1 MTTTIDD
8 IRAAAESLKG
18 QVIRTPLVP
27 AARMSEVLGC
37 ELYLKLENLQRTGS
51 FKDRGSCIKLSSLSP
66 DEAKRGVIA
75 MSAGNHAQGVA
86 YHAQRLGIPA
96 TIVMP
101 EFAPFSKVER
111 TKSFGAR
118 VVLTGDTL
126 DASANAAR
134 EIAAEQNLTFV
145 HPYDD
150 PHVVA
155 GQGTI
160 GLEIL
165 EDLPDVDTI
174 VVPIGGG
181 GLISGISLAIKDANP
196 DIHMIGAETELY
208 PSMANALKGRGEL
221 PGGSSL
227 ADGIAVKNPGQLTRE
242 IIERLVED
250 IAIVPESMIE
260 IAVHRLVEEQKIV
273 AEGAGA
279 AGVAAILNDP
289 QRFAGHKVVTI
300 ICGGNIDVRLLSGVL
315 ARGLVRDGRMV
326 RLRIGIVDQP
336 GVLARISDIIGR
348 SSANIIEVYHQRL
361 FYDVPA
367 KRADIDVVLETRN
380 AEHVKEIIAALE
392 QSGFP
397 TRVLSGQ
404 STDGS

>member
-8 IRAAAESLKG
+8 IRAAAGCLQG

-37 ELYLKLENLQRTGS
+37 DLYLKLENLQRTGS
-51 FKDRGSCIKLSSLSP
+51 FKDRGACVRLTNLAP
-66 DEAKRGVIA
+66 DEARRGVIA

-86 YHAQRLGIPA
+86 YHARRLGIPA

-111 TKSFGAR
+111 TRSFGAR

-126 DASANAAR
+126 DASAQAAR
-134 EIAAEQNLTFV
+134 QIAAEEHLTFV

-150 PHVVA
+150 PDVIA

-165 EDLPDVDTI
+165 EDLPEVDTV

-181 GLISGISLAIKDANP
+181 GLISGISLAIKDARP
-196 DIHMIGAETELY
+196 DVRMIGVETELY
-208 PSMANALKGRGEL
+208 PSMANALRGRGEL

-227 ADGIAVKNPGQLTRE
+227 ADGIAVKNPGKLTRE
-242 IIERLVED
+242 IIARLVED
-250 IAIVPESMIE
+250 IAVVPESTIE
-260 IAVHRLVEEQKIV
+260 TAVCRLVEEQKIV

-279 AGVAAILNDP
+279 AGVAAILNEP
-289 QRFAGHKVVTI
+289 ERFAGRKVATV

-326 RLRIGIVDQP
+326 RLRIAIVDQP
-336 GVLARISDIIGR
+336 GVLAKIADVIGR

-367 KRADIDVVLETRN
+367 KRADVDVVLETRN
-380 AEHVKEIIAALE
+380 AEHVKEIIASLE
-392 QSGFP
+392 RSGFP
-397 TRVLSGQ
+397 TRALSAHSAYGA
-404 STDGS
+404 

>member
-1 MTTTIDD
+1 M
-8 IRAAAESLKG
+8 
-18 QVIRTPLVP
+18 
-27 AARMSEVLGC
+27 LGC

-51 FKDRGSCIKLSSLSP
+51 FKDRGAFVRLSNLSAE
-66 DEAKRGVIA
+66 EAKRGVIA

-86 YHAQRLGIPA
+86 YHANRLGIPA

-111 TKSFGAR
+111 TRAFGAR

-126 DASANAAR
+126 DASARAAR
-134 EIAAEQNLTFV
+134 RIAEEEQLTFV

-150 PHVVA
+150 PDVIA
-155 GQGTI
+155 GQGTT

-181 GLISGISLAIKDANP
+181 GLISGISLAVKDANP
-196 DIHMIGAETELY
+196 AIRMIGVETELY
-208 PSMANALKGRGEL
+208 PSMLNALKGSGEI

-227 ADGIAVKNPGQLTRE
+227 ADGIAVKNPGKLTKE
-242 IIERLVED
+242 IIARLVED
-250 IAIVPESMIE
+250 VAIVPEQVIE
-260 IAVHRLVEEQKIV
+260 TAVHRLVEEQKIV

-279 AGVAAILNDP
+279 AGVAAILNAP
-289 QRFAGHKVVTI
+289 ERFAGRKVVTV
-300 ICGGNIDVRLLSGVL
+300 ICGGNIDIRLLSSVL
-315 ARGLVRDGRMV
+315 TRALVRDGRMV

-336 GVLARISDIIGR
+336 GVLARIADVIGR

-380 AEHVKEIIAALE
+380 AEHVKEIIASLE
-392 QSGFP
+392 QNGFP
-397 TRVLSGQ
+397 TRVLSAH
-404 STDGS
+404 SSDGS

>member
-1 MTTTIDD
+1 
-8 IRAAAESLKG
+8 
-18 QVIRTPLVP
+18 
-27 AARMSEVLGC
+27 MSEVLGC
-37 ELYLKLENLQRTGS
+37 DLYLKLENLQRTGS
-51 FKDRGSCIKLSSLSP
+51 FKDRGACVRLSNLDP
-66 DEAKRGVIA
+66 REAKRGVIA

-86 YHAQRLGIPA
+86 YHARRLGIPA

-126 DASANAAR
+126 DASAQAAR
-134 EIAAEQNLTFV
+134 QIAEEEGLTFV

-150 PHVVA
+150 RDVIA

-181 GLISGISLAIKDANP
+181 GLISGISLAVKDSHPAVR
-196 DIHMIGAETELY
+196 MIGVETELY

-227 ADGIAVKNPGQLTRE
+227 ADGIAVKNPGKLTKE
-242 IIERLVED
+242 IIGRLVED
-250 IAIVPESMIE
+250 IAIVPETTIE
-260 IAVHRLVEEQKIV
+260 TAIQRLVEEQKIV

-289 QRFAGHKVVTI
+289 QRFAGRKVATV

-326 RLRIGIVDQP
+326 RLRISIVDQP
-336 GVLARISDIIGR
+336 GVLAKIADTIGR

-367 KRADIDVVLETRN
+367 KRADVDVVLETRN
-380 AEHVKEIIAALE
+380 ADHVKEIIASLE

-397 TRVLSGQ
+397 TRALSGH
-404 STDGS
+404 SADGA

>member
-1 MTTTIDD
+1 LTTTIDD
-8 IRAAAESLKG
+8 IRAAAESLQG
-18 QVIRTPLVP
+18 QVVRTPLIP

-51 FKDRGSCIKLSSLSP
+51 FKDRGACFRLSNLTA
-66 DEAKRGVIA
+66 DEARRGVIA

-126 DASANAAR
+126 DASAQAAR
-134 EIAAEQNLTFV
+134 QIAEEEKLTFV

-150 PHVVA
+150 SAVIA

-160 GLEIL
+160 GLEIM
-165 EDLPDVDTI
+165 EDMPDVDTI

-181 GLISGISLAIKDANP
+181 GLISGIATAAKHANP
-196 DIHMIGAETELY
+196 AIHMIGVETELY
-208 PSMANALKGRGEL
+208 PSMLNALQGRSEL

-227 ADGIAVKNPGQLTRE
+227 ADGIAVKNPGKLTKE
-242 IIERLVED
+242 IIARLVED
-250 IAIVPESMIE
+250 IAIVPETMIE
-260 IAVHRLVEEQKIV
+260 IAIHRLVEEQKIV

-279 AGVAAILNDP
+279 AGVAAIINDP
-289 QRFAGHKVVTI
+289 QRFAGRKVAMV

-336 GVLARISDIIGR
+336 GILAKIAEIIGR
-348 SSANIIEVYHQRL
+348 SSANIIEVYHQRM

-367 KRADIDVVLETRN
+367 KRADVDVVLETRN
-380 AEHVKEIIAALE
+380 ADHVKEIVAVLE
-392 QSGFP
+392 KSGFP
-397 TRVLSGQ
+397 TRVLSAH
-404 STDGS
+404 SAVGS